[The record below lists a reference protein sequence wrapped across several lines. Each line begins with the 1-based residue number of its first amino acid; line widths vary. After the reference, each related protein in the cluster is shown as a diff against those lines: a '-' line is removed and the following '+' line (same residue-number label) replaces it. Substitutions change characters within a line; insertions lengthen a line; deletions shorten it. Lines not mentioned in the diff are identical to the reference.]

1 MKLLLTLACLGLAM
15 VCPAAAQ
22 APKDASRNK
31 PEADDAARLKDLWN
45 QAHKLAK
52 EGKPK
57 EALVVCETALGLAK
71 AKLGES
77 HKDTIALTHLLGYLY
92 QSVGQYAKAEP
103 LYRQALDFY
112 EAKLGVHPDTALALS
127 NLAWLYRDTGRYTKA
142 EPLYRR
148 ALDICE
154 AKLGGDHP
162 TTALA
167 LNNLGLLYQTTGHF
181 TKAEPLL
188 ERALAV
194 REKKLGPDHPETA
207 HALGNLANLYQ
218 AMGRYAKAEP
228 LHQRAVEISEAK
240 LGGKHPDTAQA
251 IGNLALLH
259 QYIGHYAK
267 AESLYRR
274 SLAIYEATLGGDHPD
289 AVQFVNN
296 LAVLYQSAG
305 QYTKAEPLFDRA
317 LAARKARLGADHPA
331 TAQSLANLGHLYQVT
346 GRHAKAEPLFRRALA
361 ICEEKLGAD
370 HSRTAH
376 VLNNLAEL
384 YRETGQYARAEPLGR
399 RAVAIGEEALGK
411 DHPGTAFALN
421 DLALL
426 YQAMGDYTAA
436 EPLFARAVDIYRARC
451 GKDHPQTA
459 KVLANA
465 ARLSAAQG
473 RTGDAIRTLDRALRA
488 YRRHSVEVLPTLSDG
503 EQLEFLKR
511 GFDRD
516 LKAGLALALAGG
528 LGEENRLRVAAW
540 LLNGKAVATES
551 MAEKVILARDADSP
565 ASRKVLAELEDVR
578 QRLAGLALKADVPAD
593 PTQVEALKDRERR
606 LAASLAAFDTRPRRD
621 DPWYELDELRQR
633 LPADAAYVD
642 VARLPGH
649 DFKTG
654 KDGPDRYVAFVSFR
668 SEETQVADLG
678 SADPIDAAMRAV
690 RREFD
695 AAAKTI
701 RDQGEPQ
708 AERDIRVKLAGLGK
722 LVLDPLR
729 RHIDSK
735 ARWII
740 SPDSNLWLIPWAA
753 LPLDPGAYAVERHD
767 IRYVV
772 SGRDLLLDP
781 LKLDRK
787 TTAPVIVADPDFDR
801 GPSGA
806 ITPAYPDAQRGL
818 SKDFKLG
825 AVRRLPGTA
834 AEAEAILPH
843 LEKFAGAK
851 PRVLTDADAGTAAV
865 RRLRSP
871 RVLVLSTHGF
881 FLEDELATRT
891 SNLGRAGGENPLLRC
906 GLLLAGCNRAEAAGP
921 GADTGVLTGLE
932 VVGTDLRGTELVVL
946 SACETGVG
954 EVRSGEGVAGL
965 RQAFQLAG
973 AEAVVA
979 TLWQVPDRD
988 SALLM
993 AGFFGRLGGGKARDA
1008 ALREAQLE
1016 QVTRRRDRFGAAHPY
1031 FWAAYTLTGQTR

>member
-1 MKLLLTLACLGLAM
+1 MKLLLALAGLGLAA
-15 VCPAAAQ
+15 VCPTAAAQ
-22 APKDASRNK
+22 APKDASRDK
-31 PEADDAARLKDLWN
+31 PGIPAARADDSARLKELWN

-57 EALVVCETALGLAK
+57 EAVVVCETALELAK
-71 AKLGES
+71 ARLGES
-77 HKDTIALTHLLGYLY
+77 HKNTISLTHLLGYLY
-92 QSVGQYAKAEP
+92 QTTGQYAKAEP
-103 LYRQALDFY
+103 LYRRALDFY
-112 EAKLGVHPDTALALS
+112 EANLGDHPDTAQALS
-127 NLAWLYRDTGRYTKA
+127 SLAWLYLDTSRYAEA
-142 EPLYRR
+142 EPL
-148 ALDICE
+148 
-154 AKLGGDHP
+154 
-162 TTALA
+162 
-167 LNNLGLLYQTTGHF
+167 F
-181 TKAEPLL
+181 

-194 REKKLGPDHPETA
+194 REKKLGPDHPATA
-207 HALGNLANLYQ
+207 QSLTSLGNLYQ

-228 LHQRAVEISEAK
+228 LARRAVEICEAK
-240 LGGKHPDTAQA
+240 LGGNHPDTAKA
-251 IGNLALLH
+251 LGNLANAH
-259 QYIGHYAK
+259 QAMGQYAK
-267 AESLYRR
+267 AEALYRR
-274 SLAIYEATLGGDHPD
+274 ALAVYEATLGADHPE
-289 AVQFVNN
+289 AAQVVNN

-305 QYTKAEPLFDRA
+305 QYAKAEPLFDRA
-317 LAARKARLGADHPA
+317 LAAREARLGADHPA
-331 TAQSLANLGHLYQVT
+331 TAQSLANLGHLYQT
-346 GRHAKAEPLFRRALA
+346 TSRHAEAEPLFRRALA
-361 ICEEKLGAD
+361 ICEAKLGGN
-370 HSRTAH
+370 HLRTAS
-376 VLNNLAEL
+376 VLNNLAVL
-384 YRETGQYARAEPLGR
+384 YHSTGQYTKAEPLAR
-399 RAVAIGEEALGK
+399 RAVAIGEKVLGK

-426 YQAMGDYTAA
+426 YQAMGDYARA

-451 GKDHPQTA
+451 GKDHPRTA

-473 RTGDAIRTLDRALRA
+473 RTGDAIRTLDRALRG
-488 YRRHSVEVLPTLSDG
+488 YRRHSVEVLPSLSDR
-503 EQLEFLKR
+503 EQLEFLGQ

-516 LKAGLALALAGG
+516 LKAGLALARAGG
-528 LGEENRLRVAAW
+528 LGEENRMRAAAW
-540 LLNGKAVATES
+540 LLNGKAVATEA

-565 ASRKVLAELEDVR
+565 ASRKALAELEDVR
-578 QRLAGLALKADVPAD
+578 QRLAGLALKADAPAD
-593 PTQVEALKDRERR
+593 PTQVQALKDRERG

-633 LPADAAYVD
+633 LPEDAAYID

-668 SEETQVADLG
+668 SEGTRVADLG
-678 SADPIDAAMRAV
+678 PADPIDAAVRAV

-695 AAAKTI
+695 AAAQTI
-701 RDQGEPQ
+701 RDKGEAQ
-708 AERDIRVKLAGLGK
+708 AERDIRVRLAALGE

-729 RHIDSK
+729 PHIDDK
-735 ARWII
+735 TRWVI
-740 SPDSNLWLIPWAA
+740 SPDSNLWLVPWAA
-753 LPLDPGAYAVERHD
+753 LPLDPGVYAVERHH

-787 TTAPVIVADPDFDR
+787 TTAPVVVADPDFDR

-806 ITPAYPDAQRGL
+806 ADPADPGAGRGL

-834 AEAEAILPH
+834 AEAAAILPH
-843 LEKFAGAK
+843 LEKFAGAR

-865 RRLRSP
+865 RQLKSP

-881 FLEDELATRT
+881 FLEDEPTTRAA
-891 SNLGRAGGENPLLRC
+891 GGGPGGENPLLRC
-906 GLLLAGCNRAEAAGP
+906 GLLLAGCNQAGKAGP

-946 SACETGVG
+946 SACETGLG
-954 EVRSGEGVAGL
+954 EVRTGEGVAGL

-973 AEAVVA
+973 AEGVVA

-993 AGFFGRLGGGKARDA
+993 AGFFGRLGGGTARDA

-1016 QVTRRRDRFGAAHPY
+1016 QVTRRRDRFGAAHPF